1 MFATYL
7 IGLREVLAATLLVSI
22 LVAFLVRAERSDRLV
37 PLWAGVGLAIALS
50 AGVGWLLSYTSST
63 LLATYEHRELFEAVT
78 SVLAVVFV
86 TWMIFWMRSAAR
98 SVAGDPRSRLG
109 AALAVGPAAVAAL
122 AFLAVAREGLET
134 SLIFYSAVQGASTS
148 AGPLYALLGGIA
160 TAIGIGR
167 LLYAGAVRFDL
178 SRFFAWTGALLV
190 LVAAGIL
197 KYGVHDFQEAGVL
210 PGLHDLAFDISGV
223 LDPESWYGA
232 LLAGMFTIT
241 PAPSVLEVA
250 AWAAYGVPVLV
261 LFLRPTRRR
270 PAAAGTTPH
279 TTPAPAPQ
287 Q

>member
-1 MFATYL
+1 LFATYL